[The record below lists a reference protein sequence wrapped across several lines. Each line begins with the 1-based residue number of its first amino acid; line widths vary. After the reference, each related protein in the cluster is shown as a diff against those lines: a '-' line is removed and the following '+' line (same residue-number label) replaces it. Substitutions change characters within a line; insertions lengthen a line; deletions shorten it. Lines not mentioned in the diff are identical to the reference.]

1 MQNNKPSLRLI
12 TGGVQSTSIE
22 AASST
27 PSHYGT
33 VRQLLRRVLM
43 ANLTPDL
50 TVEDACHLQV
60 YADDEAPRMEQ
71 YLEDIKTLRSAGLD
85 ARVQFGDVPEG
96 IVIADPDVFM
106 DRFPELASVVP
117 VMLAHDG
124 VQPYTDGLPRR
135 QLRLADV

>member
-1 MQNNKPSLRLI
+1 MQNNKPTFRVI
-12 TGGVQSTSIE
+12 QGGVHSTP
-22 AASST
+22 AASPKSAN
-27 PSHYGT
+27 SNYGS

-50 TVEDACHLQV
+50 TVEDACHLHV
-60 YADDEAPRMEQ
+60 YADDEVPRMEQ
-71 YLEDIKTLRSAGLD
+71 YLEDIQTLRSAGLD

-106 DRFPELASVVP
+106 DRFPELAAVVP

-135 QLRLADV
+135 QLRLAEV

>member
-1 MQNNKPSLRLI
+1 MQNKKPTFRVI
-12 TGGVQSTSIE
+12 QGGAHAAP
-22 AASST
+22 AASPKPAHSN
-27 PSHYGT
+27 YGS
-33 VRQLLRRVLM
+33 VRRLLRRVLM
-43 ANLTPDL
+43 ANLTPEL

-60 YADDEAPRMEQ
+60 YADDEVPRMEQ

-96 IVIADPDVFM
+96 IVISDPDVFI

-135 QLRLADV
+135 QLRLAEV

>member
-12 TGGVQSTSIE
+12 QGGVQSTPANSNN
-22 AASST
+22 
-27 PSHYGT
+27 YGS

-43 ANLTPDL
+43 AQLTPDL

-60 YADDEAPRMEQ
+60 YADDEVPRMEQ
-71 YLEDIKTLRSAGLD
+71 YLEDMQTLRSAGLD
-85 ARVQFGDVPEG
+85 ARIQLGDVPEG
-96 IVIADPDVFM
+96 IVIADPKVFM
-106 DRFPELASVVP
+106 DRFPELAAVVP

-135 QLRLADV
+135 QLRLAEV